1 MPDTDTAVP
10 EAASAIE
17 RVTATTVDPS
27 SRTLP
32 PTDPPRPL
40 RHLTDDAL
48 EHRLAALAGHLAATQ
63 ASFLA
68 HVLELDMR
76 GLWGRL
82 GLRSAAHYLSW
93 RLGLGLGTARQ
104 HVRVAYA
111 LLDLPTVAAAFAEG
125 RLSYS
130 KVRAITRVATPA
142 NEKELLEVALGCT
155 GAQLEHTVRAFRKV
169 LVAGSSASATLRR
182 RVDRRVQDDGSVVFT
197 IRVAPDDAAVLDR
210 ALDMALRV
218 VLDDDGRP
226 FEVPEET
233 RLADEL
239 TDHPPIARAKADA
252 FVLLAES
259 FVANGSVGDRGDG
272 LGVVLHPDLA
282 ALERLLGT
290 ERAAHFDGQV
300 PQDIQ
305 DSLLPD
311 ASEPDPQVTRPPSV
325 TGRPPTGTRSVDGQP
340 LLTATAMRRICETSV
355 RLMAHAPD
363 GRPIDLGRT
372 ARDASPRQRRVLHER
387 DGHCRF
393 PGCTQRRRLIPHHVQ
408 WWSRGGLTDLDN
420 LVLVCP
426 THHRAVHEV
435 GYQVTAHGEGRFSFT
450 TPDGIR
456 LTATGQIVDPASD
469 DAVVVDIRS
478 PYHPLP
484 TWGGERLDLRLLV
497 DTMVAN
503 TLITSGHRLPDVPLS
518 EMPRLLRE
526 ATGWPRSPGW
536 PRTAGAA

>member
-1 MPDTDTAVP
+1 MPDTDSAVP
-10 EAASAIE
+10 EPATAVD
-17 RVTATTVDPS
+17 RVRATAVDPF

-40 RHLTDDAL
+40 QHLTDDAL

-197 IRVAPDDAAVLDR
+197 IRVAPDDAAVLDK

-218 VLDDDGRP
+218 VLDDDARP
-226 FEVPEET
+226 VEVPEES

-239 TDHPPIARAKADA
+239 TDDPPIARAKADA

-272 LGVVLHPDLA
+272 LGVVLHADLA
-282 ALERLLGT
+282 ALER
-290 ERAAHFDGQV
+290 
-300 PQDIQ
+300 IQ
-305 DSLLPD
+305 DTPRPD
-311 ASEPDPQVTRPPSV
+311 AAEPDPQVTRPPSV
-325 TGRPPTGTRSVDGQP
+325 TGRPPTGARSVDGQP
-340 LLTATAMRRICETSV
+340 LLTATALRRICETSV

-387 DGHCRF
+387 DRHCRF

-408 WWSRGGLTDLDN
+408 WWSLDGLTDLDN

-435 GYQVTAHGEGRFSFT
+435 GYHVTAHGEGRFSFT
-450 TPDGIR
+450 TPDGR
-456 LTATGQIVDPASD
+456 SLTATGQIVDPASD

-526 ATGWPRSPGW
+526 ATGWPRTPGW
-536 PRTAGAA
+536 PRTADAA